1 MVTKEVTKQEKLDL
15 VASRIRNHKIN
26 KFNSE
31 LFIIEEEASLDP
43 TESDIASAR
52 ASILSSESQ
61 IAALEE
67 KYSVIQAE

>member
-1 MVTKEVTKQEKLDL
+1 MISTEVTKQEKLDL
-15 VASRIRNHKIN
+15 IASRIRNHKIN

-31 LFIIEEEASLDP
+31 LFIIEEEASLAP
-43 TESDIASAR
+43 AESDIASAR

-67 KYSVIQAE
+67 TYSVIQAE